1 MNEGTGPR
9 LADAL
14 ILAMRE
20 PYLSKLLSGEKTVE
34 VRRTHPTSIYLKKY
48 GTQHFFGCKLYLY
61 RKGQIWGYVTVQNH
75 LLTEGRDLSC
85 LCERYADDACLG
97 VFQMYEYLQ
106 PFVQDGAYSQK
117 SRPGILYFVEKP
129 VRYARPVPVP
139 CRPQSWQYMTDSILD
154 LLPDGKDGEQ

>member
-34 VRRTHPTSIYLKKY
+34 VRKTRPHRPDVC
-48 GTQHFFGCKLYLY
+48 GMVLYLY
-61 RKGQIWGYVTVQNH
+61 HKRHIYGHVTVRQFQNTKYR
-75 LLTEGRDLSC
+75 LIDD
-85 LCERYADDACLG
+85 LCEEMHEKACLTH
-97 VFQMYEYLQ
+97 QAMRKYLYGYRSNAG
-106 PFVQDGAYSQK
+106 FDIAC
-117 SRPGILYFVEKP
+117 RNGILYIVEKP

-139 CRPQSWQYMTDSILD
+139 CRPQSWQYMTDD
-154 LLPDGKDGEQ
+154 VRGLLPIDGKEETQ

>member
-34 VRRTHPTSIYLKKY
+34 VRKTHPTSIYLKKY
-48 GTQHFFGCKLYLY
+48 GTQHFCGCKLYLY
-61 RKGQIWGYVTVQNH
+61 HKGQIWGHVSVNNH
-75 LLTEGRDLSC
+75 LLTEGHALNY
-85 LCERYADDACLG
+85 LCERYANAACLDC
-97 VFQMYEYLQ
+97 FKMYEYLAGGG
-106 PFVQDGAYSQK
+106 DGKA
-117 SRPGILYFVEKP
+117 RPGILYFVEKP

-139 CRPQSWQYMTDSILD
+139 CRPQSWQYMTDSILK
-154 LLPDGKDGEQ
+154 LLPDGKDTK